1 MTSIFIE
8 LTATIHS
15 LTSAAPLTGHVER
28 KITVVKYIGAIYR
41 PPSEAQ
47 SLIIQAT
54 VGCNHNR
61 CTFCGSYRDK
71 RFAIR
76 SLQEIREDLADARY
90 MGPVQRV
97 FLADGDALCIP
108 QRKLVEILDAVNEY
122 IPSVERIGIYGN
134 AKNILKKSLEDLVAL
149 RERKLGI
156 IYLGVETG
164 DSALL
169 EKICKGATYDQLV
182 EAAQRVKQAGIV
194 LSVTV
199 LLGIGGE
206 TGSLKH
212 ARETARIL
220 TDMDPDYVGA
230 LSVILVPGTPLHDE
244 FVRGEFSLPDPFGLI
259 EELRIMIAESSF
271 SHCVFR
277 SNHASNYLP
286 VKATLP
292 ADKSAILA
300 AIDRVLSRRDR
311 DSLRPEFL
319 RAL

>member
-1 MTSIFIE
+1 
-8 LTATIHS
+8 L
-15 LTSAAPLTGHVER
+15 R
-28 KITVVKYIGAIYR
+28 YIGAVYR

-54 VGCNHNR
+54 VGCNHNK

-71 RFAIR
+71 KFTIR
-76 SLQEIREDLADARY
+76 SLQEIREDLEDAGS

-108 QRKLVEILDAVNEY
+108 QRRLVEILESVNEI
-122 IPSVERIGIYGN
+122 IPSVERVGIYAN
-134 AKNILKKSLEDLVAL
+134 ARNVLGKSVEDLRRL
-149 RERKLGI
+149 RDLKLGI

-164 DSALL
+164 DPQLL
-169 EKICKGATYDQLV
+169 ERICKGSTYEQMV
-182 EAAQRVKQAGIV
+182 QASRRVKEAGIP

-199 LLGIGGE
+199 LLGIGGLE
-206 TGSLKH
+206 GSEQH
-212 ARETARIL
+212 ARGTAKIL

-230 LSVILVPGTPLHDE
+230 LSVIVVPGTPLYKDAAE
-244 FVRGEFSLPDPFGLI
+244 GRFQVPDPFGLI
-259 EELRIMIAESSF
+259 RELRIMIAESSF
-271 SHCVFR
+271 THCVFR

-292 ADKSAILA
+292 QDKEEILA
-300 AIDRVLSRRDR
+300 AIDHVLQSRNPRY
-311 DSLRPEFL
+311 LRPEFL